1 MLPDYLAKAVP
12 NPAINRAPWYKNIA
26 PSYAG
31 VFLWITFYNSI
42 AAGTITRGTLAV
54 CLLAL
59 AAAGLLSYALFY
71 YIPAML
77 GMETGHPLY
86 VVGSS
91 TFGTRGGYLM
101 PGLLMG
107 LLQVGWLAVGTFFAT
122 KFLLS
127 AFGADAKPGTLP
139 FILIGIVWGYVMGWI
154 GVMGIRYVARVAT
167 FLNFIPLLMILIVFS
182 ITAPGMGRH
191 VPSQPNA
198 FVAFTLLLQI
208 VIGFFAT
215 AGAAGADFGTFSRD
229 KRDVQWG
236 GIVGIVLAVMVAG
249 GLPLLSVAGA
259 QVLMPNLVGLN
270 YDAVVT
276 AIGGPLA
283 KAMFLLFTLAC
294 IPPAC
299 FSSFIVGNSFSTMI
313 PGASRLGTTMAGMTV
328 AIVLAVTGAAENL
341 IVFFTVVGASFG
353 PICGAMAAD
362 YLLSGR
368 KWAGPRAGIN
378 WAGYGAWAVGFLL
391 GILPFLPVSPR
402 LKELAQPAAVY
413 SFVGG
418 FAVYWLL
425 AKAGLEPKTEAMP
438 FSRP

>member
-1 MLPDYLAKAVP
+1 MLPDYLSKAVP
-12 NPAINRAPWYKNIA
+12 NPTANRAPWYKNIA

-31 VFLWITFYNSI
+31 VFLWIAFYNSI
-42 AAGTITRGTLAV
+42 AVGTITRGTLAV
-54 CLLAL
+54 CLLSL
-59 AAAGLLSYALFY
+59 AVAGALSYALY
-71 YIPAML
+71 YYVPAML
-77 GMETGHPLY
+77 GMKTGHPLY

-107 LLQVGWLAVGTFFAT
+107 LLQVGWIGVGTFFAT
-122 KFLLS
+122 KFLLTG
-127 AFGADAKPGTLP
+127 FGADARPGTMP
-139 FILIGIVWGYVMGWI
+139 FIVVGVIWGYTMAWI
-154 GVMGIRYVARVAT
+154 GVMGIKYVARVAT

-182 ITAPGMGRH
+182 KTARGIGSH
-191 VPSQPNA
+191 VPSEPNS

-229 KRDVQWG
+229 RRDVRWG
-236 GIVGIVLAVMVAG
+236 GIVGIVVAVLVAG

-259 QVLMPNLVGLN
+259 RVLLPNVVGFN
-270 YDAVVT
+270 YDAVVS

-283 KAMFLLFTLAC
+283 KAMFFLFTLAC

-313 PGASRLGTTMAGMTV
+313 PGMSRLGSTMAGVTI
-328 AIVLAVTGAAENL
+328 AIILAVTGVAENL
-341 IVFFTVVGASFG
+341 VGFFTIVGASFG

-362 YLLSGR
+362 YILSGK
-368 KWAGPRAGIN
+368 KWAGPRAGVN
-378 WAGYGAWAVGFLL
+378 WAGYGAWAVGFLF
-391 GILPFLPVSPR
+391 GILPFLPVTAQV
-402 LKELAQPAAVY
+402 KEMAQPAVLY
-413 SFVGG
+413 SFIAG

-438 FSRP
+438 PGQ